1 MIKILMNMKTAVL
14 SLCIF
19 LCPLTLAAQPTVTTK
34 VIDGVAYQIEAREIS
49 YEDAKSVV
57 PNYLAFGNYE
67 FSQKISLAV
76 GFELGY
82 GKEGEFYAPVSATE
96 VWGTRELVLGTIM
109 NEDGTVTPSYQTQ
122 GHAVGTTGR
131 YLLTLIAP
139 PSSSRSSSRFGPDRF
154 TAAADVI
161 PGNYSTCDGKKWVGG
176 FRILHGENAG
186 LFIEDRHKDE
196 CFKGDVTFLPPGV
209 RANSKRQV
217 IAYLGENV
225 DWFYHR

>member
-1 MIKILMNMKTAVL
+1 MIKILMNMKMAVL

-19 LCPLTLAAQPTVTTK
+19 LCPLTLAAQTTVTTK
-34 VIDGVAYQIEAREIS
+34 VIDGVAYQIEARELS

-57 PNYLAFGNYE
+57 PNYLAFGNFE

-76 GFELGY
+76 GYELGY
-82 GKEGEFYAPVSATE
+82 LYSGVNSGASAVSATE
-96 VWGTRELVLGTIM
+96 VWGGELVLGTLIL
-109 NEDGTVTPSYQTQ
+109 NGTVTPSNTTQ
-122 GHAVGTTGR
+122 GVGRGLTGR
-131 YLLTLIAP
+131 YLLTSIAP
-139 PSSSRSSSRFGPDRF
+139 PSSSRFGPDRF

-176 FRILHGENAG
+176 FRILDGENAG
-186 LFIEDRHKDE
+186 LFIENRHKDE

-217 IAYLGENV
+217 ITYLGENV